1 MSEPKPK
8 VKEKAKEK
16 EKVKERAR
24 TAAKVKMAEKA
35 RKEKEKEKAKMEEKE
50 RRAKEK
56 EKTEAKAS
64 QRNAHATTA
73 AKQVTLPKI
82 AGLRNATGP
91 APHLQAKE
99 MEKGPEAEHQDQSKR
114 EGHHLRVNPT
124 HKYASF
130 TRLVNAEVPL
140 QEQQSA
146 TTGTQDFAP
155 TLKREIAPL
164 IRNAYSCT
172 PLFPRRKPNLDR
184 NRKSTTQV
192 EQRRTKVQSRKRRT
206 KVLSRKTNGLK

>member
-1 MSEPKPK
+1 
-8 VKEKAKEK
+8 
-16 EKVKERAR
+16 
-24 TAAKVKMAEKA
+24 
-35 RKEKEKEKAKMEEKE
+35 MEEKE

-64 QRNAHATTA
+64 QKTAHATTA

-82 AGLRNATGP
+82 AGLRNAKDP
-91 APHLQAKE
+91 APHLQTNGNRK
-99 MEKGPEAEHQDQSKR
+99 KGPEAEPQDQSKR
-114 EGHHLRVNPT
+114 EGHHRRVNPT
-124 HKYASF
+124 HKCASF